1 MTLQNT
7 FRLAISDEFFDAY
20 SRLPRNAQGKVSEFI
35 NRFRQDPTRPGLNY
49 ESIQDSRDKHM
60 KSVRVDQAHR
70 VIVLKPDSGNVYV
83 LLWIA
88 KHDDAYAWA
97 RRKVCRVNEV
107 SGALQIID
115 VEDVEATTEQLSQE
129 KTQQPGRFDQ
139 IADRQLMQL
148 GVPEILLPAVRQV
161 TTDEGVDRLIPH
173 LPREASDALLMLA
186 AGYELDEV
194 FRQLEKPKE
203 VESVDPEDLETAL
216 QNDDSLSRFMV
227 ITDDTELEEMLAA
240 PLEKWRVFLH
250 PTQRKLVER
259 NWNGAVRVLGG
270 AGTGKTVVAM
280 HRARWLVQN
289 RFTELTDRILFTTF
303 TRNLAVDIEA
313 NLKSICS
320 PELMRRIRVV
330 NLDSWVTEFLKQEG
344 VETRIVYSDET
355 EEFWRQAYTLAP
367 VELGLPVSF
376 YQEEWQTVVLNQG
389 CQILRDYLVAR
400 RHGRGTRLN
409 RQQRQAIWPVFEEY
423 RNLLR
428 EKGLRE
434 PDDAM
439 RDVAQI
445 IATKG
450 AAALPYKAVI
460 VDEAQDLSEAAFT
473 LLRAIAG
480 QPKPNDLFI
489 VGDPHQR
496 IYGKVVTL
504 SRCGI
509 DIRGRSRKLRLNY
522 RTTDEIRRWATEI
535 LEGIDIDDLD
545 GGNDSLKDYR
555 SLMHGEEPTIKSFS
569 RFEDELAHLKQVL
582 TRIQTVE
589 QSLSGVCLAFR
600 TISLLEQYETAL
612 KSMELPVKRIRR
624 NQPDNPLEEGARL
637 GTMHRVKGL
646 QFNYILLPALTAEV
660 LPLKRGLDSCTDDTS
675 RSQFLNK
682 ERSLLHVAATRAKK
696 QVIVSYYGQPSPFL
710 PPPI

>member
-1 MTLQNT
+1 M
-7 FRLAISDEFFDAY
+7 
-20 SRLPRNAQGKVSEFI
+20 
-35 NRFRQDPTRPGLNY
+35 
-49 ESIQDSRDKHM
+49 
-60 KSVRVDQAHR
+60 
-70 VIVLKPDSGNVYV
+70 
-83 LLWIA
+83 
-88 KHDDAYAWA
+88 
-97 RRKVCRVNEV
+97 
-107 SGALQIID
+107 
-115 VEDVEATTEQLSQE
+115 
-129 KTQQPGRFDQ
+129 
-139 IADRQLMQL
+139 
-148 GVPEILLPAVRQV
+148 
-161 TTDEGVDRLIPH
+161 
-173 LPREASDALLMLA
+173 
-186 AGYELDEV
+186 
-194 FRQLEKPKE
+194 
-203 VESVDPEDLETAL
+203 
-216 QNDDSLSRFMV
+216 
-227 ITDDTELEEMLAA
+227 
-240 PLEKWRVFLH
+240 
-250 PTQRKLVER
+250 
-259 NWNGAVRVLGG
+259 
-270 AGTGKTVVAM
+270 
-280 HRARWLVQN
+280 
-289 RFTELTDRILFTTF
+289 
-303 TRNLAVDIEA
+303 
-313 NLKSICS
+313 
-320 PELMRRIRVV
+320 
-330 NLDSWVTEFLKQEG
+330 
-344 VETRIVYSDET
+344 
-355 EEFWRQAYTLAP
+355 
-367 VELGLPVSF
+367 
-376 YQEEWQTVVLNQG
+376 
-389 CQILRDYLVAR
+389 
-400 RHGRGTRLN
+400 
-409 RQQRQAIWPVFEEY
+409 
-423 RNLLR
+423 
-428 EKGLRE
+428 RE

-473 LLRAIAG
+473 LLRAITG

-509 DIRGRSRKLRLNY
+509 DIRGRSKKLRLNY

-600 TISLLEQYETAL
+600 TLSLLEQYETAL

-675 RSQFLNK
+675 RSQFLNR